1 MFSQP
6 VLVAFENGESVV
18 YGQASGWNQV
28 YLWWTF
34 RNFRSL
40 PQNVLSPRQQQ
51 LMATL
56 YRDASRQIPRELSDA
71 FVMGTV
77 EDFNPSR
84 IPSLSTSRKDRTP
97 AASPPRKPSADVA
110 VLDRGQR
117 LRTPFALGRMT
128 LKIGA
133 AALVAIIAILAWHQL
148 GAEPLSR
155 PAAFDS
161 KSPLAKDGAALYSE
175 VGTIAKELPSTAVE
189 PHVQSVAAPP
199 VPVTAAKTAP
209 ESPSPAEST
218 LSLRVLPK
226 PAAKIPA
233 ANPRPNQLVAKAP
246 AAKAPA
252 ANDRA
257 GHPHRAVVAPP
268 SLYEASAEPPRIQI
282 SGRPR
287 RLVYP
292 VCPETH
298 ARGKVSLQAVVEYD
312 GAVSR
317 VRVLTGDRVLAKAAV
332 EAVRQW
338 RYEPFFGATPHVER
352 ETSITV
358 SFISNEVVAVSFPES
373 TPFSR

>member
-18 YGQASGWNQV
+18 YGQASGWDQV

-40 PQNVLSPRQQQ
+40 PQNVLSPRQQK

-56 YRDASRQIPRELSDA
+56 YRDASRQLPHELNDA
-71 FVMGTV
+71 FVMGRV
-77 EDFNPSR
+77 EDFNPSK
-84 IPSLSTSRKDRTP
+84 IAPLSTSRKDRTP
-97 AASPPRKPSADVA
+97 AASPPHKPSADVA

-117 LRTPFALGRMT
+117 LHTPFALGRMT

-148 GAEPLSR
+148 GAEPVSR
-155 PAAFDS
+155 PATSDS
-161 KSPLAKDGAALYSE
+161 KPPLAKDAVALHSE
-175 VGTIAKELPSTAVE
+175 ANSIVKEIPSTAVE
-189 PHVQSVAAPP
+189 PHFQPVAAPP
-199 VPVTAAKTAP
+199 APVTVAKTAP
-209 ESPSPAEST
+209 DSPSPAEST
-218 LSLRVLPK
+218 SVTASVAEAGGENSRRESSTK
-226 PAAKIPA
+226 PAGSKGSGGKSPA
-233 ANPRPNQLVAKAP
+233 G
-246 AAKAPA
+246 
-252 ANDRA
+252 NDHA
-257 GHPHRAVVAPP
+257 GHPHRTPAAPP
-268 SLYEASAEPPRIQI
+268 ALYEASAEPPRIQI

-317 VRVLTGDRVLAKAAV
+317 VRVLTGDRVLAKAAI

-352 ETSITV
+352 ETNITV